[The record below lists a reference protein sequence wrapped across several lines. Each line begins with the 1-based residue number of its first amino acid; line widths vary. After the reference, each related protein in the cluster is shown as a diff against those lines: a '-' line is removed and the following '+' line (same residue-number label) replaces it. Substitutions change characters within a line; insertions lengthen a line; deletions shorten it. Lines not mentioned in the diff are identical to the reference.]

1 MRLFIFWLCICSG
14 LLACESSKNVF
25 YEAEREVGYD
35 NGGKYVITR
44 FKNPSLGDSA
54 VIFGAFSDIE
64 KKDDYFYGVRI
75 WIDNQY
81 LSSLREPAYH
91 YKEKLI
97 AGSHQIKA
105 FYISYESIEI
115 KNLEL
120 NPGDSVRIDF
130 YLKELDSHYH

>member
-1 MRLFIFWLCICSG
+1 MRLFVFWLCICSG

-54 VIFGAFSDIE
+54 VIFGEYRDI
-64 KKDDYFYGVRI
+64 DDPDYELWGCGMSI
-75 WIDNQY
+75 NNQEWRWSADSY
-81 LSSLREPAYH
+81 IYQYRLSSGLHRLRVS
-91 YKEKLI
+91 L
-97 AGSHQIKA
+97 
-105 FYISYESIEI
+105 ISYESVTI
-115 KNLEL
+115 NDLEL

-130 YLKELDSHYH
+130 YLKEGDYPLH